1 MTRGY
6 AIIIYRMV
14 YWGLPLTNEIDIE
27 DMGTLSGDLGLE
39 ASLYISAG
47 NILLF

>member
-6 AIIIYRMV
+6 AIIISRTV
-14 YWGLPLTNEIDIE
+14 YWGLPLTNEIYIE
-27 DMGTLSGDLGLE
+27 GMGTLSGDLGME
-39 ASLYISAG
+39 APLYTSAG